1 MAKWKRKI
9 RKRKEKKWKH
19 CKHTSM
25 HSCTDTR
32 ACIERCSLTDSP
44 TDKHMEI
51 VSSIVAILSPFFK
64 KVNVTREL
72 IFFDSHLA
80 VRELVGGCPP
90 SGSRRPLYRLT
101 GLQEE
106 HQLTSATIRLQPCK
120 SSISALYPA
129 SFFSLTFV
137 LSSWWLW
144 VEGNVRG
151 VPLLTELHVSAIS
164 PAPGSV

>member
-1 MAKWKRKI
+1 
-9 RKRKEKKWKH
+9 
-19 CKHTSM
+19 M
-25 HSCTDTR
+25 HSLTYTCMHR
-32 ACIERCSLTDSP
+32 AMQSDRQSNRQTYGDR
-44 TDKHMEI
+44 
-51 VSSIVAILSPFFK
+51 VSSIVAVLSPFFK

-72 IFFDSHLA
+72 IFDSHLA

-106 HQLTSATIRLQPCK
+106 HQLTSATIRLQPGK

-137 LSSWWLW
+137 LSSWGLW

-151 VPLLTELHVSAIS
+151 VPLLTELHVSSIS